1 MELTRRQDGS
11 KNSWI
16 SEAGESTE
24 QDLEMEGGKT
34 LLVTQ
39 TGKESFWLRLL
50 MMMASIFPVYTT
62 SKSRWKW
69 THIGWTVYPAL
80 FVLSTLVLLVENIT
94 DISQYSK
101 FKVSHQNETIGNQT
115 EEYTV
120 EIKIQW
126 AATLWLILFC
136 IQAATLSLSRKSFVN
151 SIPQELLGWF
161 GKMAIRMCL
170 ISVLFGLIGGLGLF
184 AVSAYIDSNL
194 TSPGFF
200 FFTVIAFIWQG
211 ALVCTLSMRAYV
223 YTKVHSVHYKALW
236 AHAKSSDQPQQI
248 KNAMALAKGKL
259 DEFIKSSLQTPL
271 VSTIVLH
278 GVHMIVG
285 MYIAYRS
292 KGVASF
298 EKLSIVFIFFTLLE
312 LFNLAEPVRALTVV
326 GDRAKDL
333 ITILCNNKRLPP
345 ADTAGLVELFP
356 HIFPY
361 VRLYDIPVTTGRLAG
376 LVATPLLAVAG
387 SVLGPFF
394 QSL

>member
-1 MELTRRQDGS
+1 
-11 KNSWI
+11 
-16 SEAGESTE
+16 
-24 QDLEMEGGKT
+24 
-34 LLVTQ
+34 
-39 TGKESFWLRLL
+39 
-50 MMMASIFPVYTT
+50 
-62 SKSRWKW
+62 
-69 THIGWTVYPAL
+69 
-80 FVLSTLVLLVENIT
+80 
-94 DISQYSK
+94 
-101 FKVSHQNETIGNQT
+101 
-115 EEYTV
+115 
-120 EIKIQW
+120 
-126 AATLWLILFC
+126 
-136 IQAATLSLSRKSFVN
+136 
-151 SIPQELLGWF
+151 
-161 GKMAIRMCL
+161 MAIRMCL

-184 AVSAYIDSNL
+184 AVSLYIEGISN
-194 TSPGFF
+194 TGPGMF

-333 ITILCNNKRLPP
+333 FTILCNNKRLPP

-356 HIFPY
+356 HNFPY